1 MKRGKIA
8 LGTPLVFRFSM
19 PGADVDIGPQSKML
33 MHESVFLSQIIQS
46 GTVSNPGSPTFTA
59 TVAFDPS
66 LINPLPIVYPVYS
79 GNVAFPGPMAY
90 VSNLHVSIKTG
101 VSWSCSAGVLSI
113 LFPAIVT
120 AARYAIIR
128 QEAP

>member
-8 LGTPLVFRFSM
+8 LGTPLFFRFSKT
-19 PGADVDIGPQSKML
+19 GKDVDTGTQADML
-33 MHESVFLSQIIQS
+33 IHESVFLSQILQS
-46 GTVSNPGSPTFTA
+46 GTVANPGSPTFRA

-90 VSNLHVSIKTG
+90 VSGAHVTIKTG
-101 VSWSCSAGVLSI
+101 VFWSVSGSVLSI

-120 AARYAIIR
+120 SARYAIIR